1 VQLTTLHTDSPRGRW
16 TYREWR
22 PPALAGLVELL
33 WESEGTT
40 TEPTDRHFPHGMIE
54 LLVNVGGERFDLV
67 TPCSSTFAAT
77 WLVGQQLGPTVT
89 IQPTHHH
96 VLGIRLR
103 PAGAFAL
110 VKTPL
115 RVLTKLVI
123 TLEDVLG
130 AVVCTLVDRCRD
142 APSAPARFDLVAR
155 WLAERFASARRIDPE
170 IAWVADQID
179 AAAGQIPIAPLRV
192 ETGLSKS
199 RLAAAFR
206 DQIGVTPKVYARLV
220 RFRRA
225 LSLVEEGRRSLAE
238 VACEAGY
245 YDQPH
250 FNAEFRALT
259 GLSPQALQ
267 TALYPSGV
275 KLLRSGG

>member
-1 VQLTTLHTDSPRGRW
+1 MQLTTLHTDSPRGRW

-22 PPALAGLVELL
+22 PTALAGLVELL

-54 LLVNVGGERFDLV
+54 LLLNLGGERFDLV
-67 TPCSSTFAAT
+67 TPCASTFATT

-115 RVLTKLVI
+115 RVLTNLVI

-130 AVVCTLVDRCRD
+130 AAGCTLVDRCRE
-142 APSAPARFDLVAR
+142 ATSVTARFDLVAR
-155 WLAERFASARRIDPE
+155 WLAERFVSARQIDPE
-170 IAWVADQID
+170 IAWAAGKID

-199 RLAAAFR
+199 RLATAFR

-225 LSLVEEGRRSLAE
+225 LSLVEEGRRPLAE
-238 VACEAGY
+238 VACDAGY

-275 KLLRSGG
+275 PLVRSGG